1 MKQKI
6 RSVVWKIRKQKTPN
20 QKTGKE
26 KKSKSEHRLSS
37 LWDNFKNA
45 YICIMGV
52 LAGEKRDQEIKNLFK
67 KIMIEN
73 FPNLV
78 KEVDIQV
85 QEVQRVPNMMNPKRS
100 TARHII
106 IKMPKVKDNERILK
120 AAREKQLATFKGAP
134 IRLLAAFSTETAGQ
148 KGVARNIQSYEK

>member
-1 MKQKI
+1 MHESRGLGDVYKRQ
-6 RSVVWKIRKQKTPN
+6 
-20 QKTGKE
+20 
-26 KKSKSEHRLSS
+26 
-37 LWDNFKNA
+37 
-45 YICIMGV
+45 
-52 LAGEKRDQEIKNLFK
+52 GEKRDQEIKNLFK

-106 IKMPKVKDNERILK
+106 IKMPKVKDKERILK
-120 AAREKQLATFKGAP
+120 AARERQRVICKGFP
-134 IRLLAAFSTETAGQ
+134 IRLSIDFSKETLE
-148 KGVARNIQSYEK
+148 AREDCQVFKVMKTKDL